1 MHQSCQDIWM
11 PKGILQPGADGDLVI
26 IDPDKEYVITHD
38 KMHSAVDYTAY
49 EGMKVKGQID
59 LVMQRGRIVAE
70 GNVFKGERGAG
81 RFIHSRPH
89 GNAQ

>member
-1 MHQSCQDIWM
+1 M

-59 LVMQRGRIVAE
+59 LVMQRGRDVYKRQGLPGYWQTAITPRNAL
-70 GNVFKGERGAG
+70 RY
-81 RFIHSRPH
+81 RFLTYSVPFRKD
-89 GNAQ
+89 